1 MFGRSSNASTAATID
16 ALNRSSAVIE
26 FSETGEILS
35 ANKNFLDLVGYSLAE
50 IKGKHH
56 SIFVTPEFRNSPAYA
71 AFWQALGQGQFSAG
85 EFLRI
90 GKGGAEVW
98 LNATYNPVADRHG
111 KVMRVIKF
119 ASDITAQKL
128 MNAEFQGQIEAIS
141 KSQAVIKFS
150 LDGIVLDANENFL
163 NALGYRL
170 DEIVGKHHSL
180 FVSREEKNSPEYR
193 AFWESLRRGEFQAAE
208 YRRIGKAGNDVW
220 IQATYNPILDDRG
233 TPLKVVKFATDV
245 TQAVVDRL
253 NRASIQKE
261 IDADLGR
268 ISAALGE
275 ANLQAASASA
285 ATNQTAANV
294 QSVAAGAEELAA
306 SVEEI
311 SRQVRQ
317 SRDLATAAVA
327 EGARTGEIVST
338 LNLASQKIGAV
349 VELIDTIAAQTN
361 LLALNATIEA
371 ARAGDAGRGF
381 SVVASEVKSLAG
393 QTSNATS
400 EIAEH
405 IQAVQA
411 ATRQAASALDA
422 ITQQIGGLNSISS
435 MIAAAVEE
443 QTSVTREVS
452 TNMHTAAQ
460 GVEMVKQ
467 NMSSIAHSTQ
477 QVEEATRKVRTASA
491 AIA

>member
-1 MFGRSSNASTAATID
+1 MFGRPTNASTAATID

-26 FSETGEILS
+26 FSATGEILA

-56 SIFVTPEFRNSPAYA
+56 SLFVSPDYRNSPQYA
-71 AFWQALGQGQFSAG
+71 AFWHTLGQGHYHAG
-85 EFLRI
+85 EFLRV

-98 LNATYNPVADRHG
+98 LNATYNPVLDSHG
-111 KVMRVIKF
+111 KTIRVIKF

-128 MNAEFQGQIEAIS
+128 SNAEFQGQIEAIS

-150 LDGIVLDANENFL
+150 LDGIVLDANANFL

-170 DEIVGKHHSL
+170 EEILGQHHSL
-180 FVSREEKNSPEYR
+180 FVSREEKNSPQYR
-193 AFWESLRRGEFQAAE
+193 EFWERLRKGEFQAAE

-233 TPLKVVKFATDV
+233 QPLKVIKFATDV
-245 TQAVVDRL
+245 TKAVEDRM
-253 NRASIQKE
+253 NRAVIQKE

-268 ISAALGE
+268 ISQALGE
-275 ANLQAASASA
+275 ANIQAASASA

-317 SRDLATAAVA
+317 SRDLASAAVT
-327 EGARTGEIVST
+327 EGARTGEIVAT
-338 LNLASQKIGAV
+338 LNTASQKIGAV
-349 VELIDTIAAQTN
+349 VELIETIAGQTN

-371 ARAGDAGRGF
+371 ARAGEAGRGF
-381 SVVASEVKSLAG
+381 SVVASEVKNLAG
-393 QTSNATS
+393 QTSKATS
-400 EIAEH
+400 DIALQV
-405 IQAVQA
+405 QAVQA
-411 ATRQAASALDA
+411 ATSQAAAALAA
-422 ITQQIGGLNSISS
+422 ITEQIGGLNSISS

-443 QTSVTREVS
+443 QTAVTREVS
-452 TNMHTAAQ
+452 TNMQTAAH
-460 GVEMVKQ
+460 GVEAVKQ
-467 NMSSIAHSTQ
+467 NMSSIANSTQ